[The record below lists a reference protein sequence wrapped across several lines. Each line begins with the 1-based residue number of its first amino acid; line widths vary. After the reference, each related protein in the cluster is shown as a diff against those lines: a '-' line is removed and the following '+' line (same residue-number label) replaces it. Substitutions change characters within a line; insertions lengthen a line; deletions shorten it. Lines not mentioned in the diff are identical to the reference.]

1 MKILCPRRRILPVH
15 SFHRSCPARPALRN
29 LFQVTTVN
37 SRPVFMFLE
46 YPARPP
52 GRADRDAGRPT
63 TVNRND
69 ALTRQRQRRRLR
81 LRITVSDEYQSFL
94 LNRHES
100 RTRPASRGTRC
111 ATAAL
116 GPKAPETR
124 GPPPS
129 VSRAPCFSIFPCPP
143 SRAGRPR
150 RRATDNRHRNDA
162 LTRQRQRRR
171 LRLRIT
177 VSDEYQSFLLNR
189 HESRTRPASR
199 GTRCATAAL
208 GPKAPETRGPPP
220 SVSRAPC
227 FSIFPCPPS
236 RAGSPGCRGTTP
248 ACPCYL

>member
-46 YPARPP
+46 YPARPS
-52 GRADRDAGRPT
+52 GRADRDAGRST

-116 GPKAPETR
+116 GPKVPETR

-129 VSRAPCFSIFPCPP
+129 VSRALAFLYSPARPLGRAVRGAGVLPLPAPAICSWIRDRKRLPCPGSFRNPCPDSSPCPP
-143 SRAGRPR
+143 FRPR
-150 RRATDNRHRNDA
+150 
-162 LTRQRQRRR
+162 
-171 LRLRIT
+171 
-177 VSDEYQSFLLNR
+177 
-189 HESRTRPASR
+189 
-199 GTRCATAAL
+199 C
-208 GPKAPETRGPPP
+208 
-220 SVSRAPC
+220 
-227 FSIFPCPPS
+227 
-236 RAGSPGCRGTTP
+236 
-248 ACPCYL
+248 

>member
-1 MKILCPRRRILPVH
+1 MKAAPDPPAVAPVVPRRPWVRKRQKREALRRAFPERLAFLY
-15 SFHRSCPARPALRN
+15 SPARPL
-29 LFQVTTVN
+29 
-37 SRPVFMFLE
+37 
-46 YPARPP
+46 
-52 GRADRDAGRPT
+52 GRAVRDAGRPT

-143 SRAGRPR
+143 SRAG
-150 RRATDNRHRNDA
+150 
-162 LTRQRQRRR
+162 
-171 LRLRIT
+171 
-177 VSDEYQSFLLNR
+177 
-189 HESRTRPASR
+189 
-199 GTRCATAAL
+199 
-208 GPKAPETRGPPP
+208 
-220 SVSRAPC
+220 
-227 FSIFPCPPS
+227 
-236 RAGSPGCRGTTP
+236 SPGCRGTAP

>member
-15 SFHRSCPARPALRN
+15 SFHRSCPVRPALRN

-143 SRAGRPR
+143 SRAGRP
-150 RRATDNRHRNDA
+150 
-162 LTRQRQRRR
+162 
-171 LRLRIT
+171 
-177 VSDEYQSFLLNR
+177 
-189 HESRTRPASR
+189 
-199 GTRCATAAL
+199 
-208 GPKAPETRGPPP
+208 
-220 SVSRAPC
+220 
-227 FSIFPCPPS
+227 
-236 RAGSPGCRGTTP
+236 GCRGTTP
-248 ACPCYL
+248 AICSWTPGRKRPPCPDTFRNPCPDSSPCPPFRPPC